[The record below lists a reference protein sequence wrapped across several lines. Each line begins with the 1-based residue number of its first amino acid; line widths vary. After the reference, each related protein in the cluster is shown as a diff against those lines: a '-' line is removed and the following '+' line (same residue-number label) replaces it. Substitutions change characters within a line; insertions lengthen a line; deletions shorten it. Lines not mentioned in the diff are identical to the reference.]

1 LTHCS
6 PDWKEIKYAMRA
18 LEGSIGRKGKN
29 HPVQGTN
36 ASIIKRSIGCG
47 FDALG
52 KPYLWHTLP
61 QYRAKI
67 QNCIHDEV
75 VISCPK
81 RYAQQV
87 AELVADSFKR
97 AAAEVLKSVVMEA
110 EWRIS
115 NRWMK

>member
-1 LTHCS
+1 
-6 PDWKEIKYAMRA
+6 MRS
-18 LEGSIGRKGKN
+18 LEGSIGRRGKN

-67 QNCIHDEV
+67 QNLIRDEL

-97 AAAEVLKSVVMEA
+97 AAQEVMHSVVMES
-110 EWRIS
+110 EFHIS
-115 NRWMK
+115 NRWQK